1 MCKGG
6 IFRYGREQPCQRVVY
21 KKLEKILG
29 VLFLLS
35 FHFKKKKKKNWIF
48 FFFFFFFFLGG
59 GGGGRVV

>member
-6 IFRYGREQPCQRVVY
+6 TFRYGREPPCQSVVY

-35 FHFKKKKKKNWIF
+35 FQFKKKMV
-48 FFFFFFFFLGG
+48 FFFFLGG
-59 GGGGRVV
+59 GVG